1 MGDATAPS
9 GGARRETTAVPEAPI
24 ALARDDGRGT
34 AQVTVRL
41 TWLLLFR
48 AVVTTVLLTTALVLR
63 ATSTDSLFGE
73 AAVQLFVVA
82 ALSYAAILA
91 GALWLRLLGDR
102 HVVAVAYSQLCF
114 DAVVMTALV
123 VITGGVESVFVF
135 AFSLTV
141 LNGAAVLGRRAAL
154 ALAAVAAALFS
165 LVAVLEIN
173 GVLLPLAVERAPTL
187 RQILPSFL
195 TNTASFVLVAILGGY
210 LTEQLQKASER
221 LDVTRARMARLEE
234 LYLAV
239 LESLPSGVLTVDG
252 AERVVYV
259 NEAGANIL
267 GRAPQELIGDQLDRA
282 APALVATDTA
292 ENARFERTAG
302 EGEQARIIGG
312 TVARLVGLE
321 GVAGHVIVY
330 QDLTELRQLQLNV
343 ARAERLAELGRF
355 AAGLAHEI
363 RNPLAAM
370 IGCLQLL
377 RADAQGGGRA
387 TGVGTAKGVTNVASS
402 AAENAAENERMLA
415 IVQREA
421 ERLSGLVSE
430 FLTYARPAPPSL
442 EPVPMLALAK
452 ETADALRAGLDAAIA
467 LTVDGVEATAIC
479 DSAQL
484 KQVLWNLVGNA
495 AQALQATDIP
505 DKRVLVHVE
514 RDGDDVVLLVDDNG
528 PGVPPDI
535 RGRVFEP
542 FFTTR
547 PDGTGLG
554 LATVYQVLAQQ
565 GGRIELSDSPLGGAR
580 FTVWLPRAALDANA
594 LSGSR

>member
-1 MGDATAPS
+1 MRTATAPPR
-9 GGARRETTAVPEAPI
+9 GAGRETTAVPETPAV
-24 ALARDDGRGT
+24 LARDERRAR

-48 AVVTTVLLTTALVLR
+48 AVVTTVLLATALVLR
-63 ATSTDSLFGE
+63 ATSSDSLFGE
-73 AAVQLFVVA
+73 AAVRLFIVA

-102 HVVAVAYSQLCF
+102 HVVAVAYSQLLF

-165 LVAVLEIN
+165 LVAVLEVT
-173 GVLLPLAVERAPTL
+173 GVFLPMTVEHAPTL
-187 RQILPSFL
+187 AQILPSFL

-210 LTEQLQKASER
+210 LTEQLQRASER
-221 LDVTRARMARLEE
+221 LDVTRDRMARLEE

-259 NEAGANIL
+259 NEAGAHIL
-267 GRAPQELIGDQLDRA
+267 GRSPRELIGDQLERA
-282 APALVATDTA
+282 APALAAKGTA
-292 ENARFERTAG
+292 ENARFERAAG
-302 EGEQARIIGG
+302 EGADARVIGG

-330 QDLTELRQLQLNV
+330 QDLTELRQLQQNV

-377 RADAQGGGRA
+377 RADAKAATPAAQAGGA
-387 TGVGTAKGVTNVASS
+387 
-402 AAENAAENERMLA
+402 NAAEGERMLG

-421 ERLSGLVSE
+421 ERLSSLVSE
-430 FLTYARPAPPSL
+430 FLTYARPAPPTL
-442 EPVPMLALAK
+442 AAVPMLALVR
-452 ETADALRAGLDAAIA
+452 ETADALRAGLDA
-467 LTVDGVEATAIC
+467 GVTLSVEGDEVTATC
-479 DSAQL
+479 DPAQL
-484 KQVLWNLVGNA
+484 KQVVWNLVGNA
-495 AQALQATDIP
+495 ANAVQSVDRP
-505 DKRVLVHVE
+505 DQR
-514 RDGDDVVLLVDDNG
+514 VVLLVGKEGDDAVVTVDDNG
-528 PGVPPDI
+528 PGVPADI

-547 PDGTGLG
+547 PEGTGLG
-554 LATVYQVLAQQ
+554 LATVHQVLAQQ
-565 GGRIELSDSPLGGAR
+565 GGRITVSDSPLGGAR
-580 FTVWLPRAALDANA
+580 FTVRLPLAGLDAGA
-594 LSGSR
+594 ASGPR

>member
-1 MGDATAPS
+1 MPDAP
-9 GGARRETTAVPEAPI
+9 GA
-24 ALARDDGRGT
+24 LMRDEGRVR

-63 ATSTDSLFGE
+63 ATSADSLFGQ
-73 AAVQLFVVA
+73 AAVGLFIVA

-102 HVVAVAYSQLCF
+102 HVVAVAYSQLLF

-154 ALAAVAAALFS
+154 ALAAVAAALFTI
-165 LVAVLEIN
+165 VAALEIT
-173 GVLLPLAVERAPTL
+173 GVMLPLAVERAPTL
-187 RQILPSFL
+187 REVLPSFL

-221 LDVTRARMARLEE
+221 LDVTSARMARLEE

-239 LESLPSGVLTVDG
+239 LESLPSGVLTIDG
-252 AERVVYV
+252 ADRVVYV
-259 NEAGANIL
+259 NEAGAHIL
-267 GRAPQELIGDQLDRA
+267 GRSPSELVGDHLDRA
-282 APALVATDTA
+282 APALSATGAA
-292 ENARFERTAG
+292 ENARFERTTGAG
-302 EGEQARIIGG
+302 DRSRIIGG

-330 QDLTELRQLQLNV
+330 QDLTELRQLQLDV

-377 RADAQGGGRA
+377 RADAQAAARA
-387 TGVGTAKGVTNVASS
+387 AASTSAGTATAGS
-402 AAENAAENERMLA
+402 APAGSAPAGSAEGARMLD

-421 ERLSGLVSE
+421 ERLSGLVTE
-430 FLTYARPAPPSL
+430 FLTYARPSPPSL
-442 EPVPMLALAK
+442 EPVPLLALVR
-452 ETADALRAGLDAAIA
+452 ETVDALRAGLDGAIA
-467 LTVDGVEATAIC
+467 LSVEGTETWASC
-479 DSAQL
+479 DPSQL
-484 KQVLWNLVGNA
+484 KQVVWNLVGNA
-495 AQALQATDIP
+495 TQALQAIERP
-505 DKRVLVHVE
+505 DKRVVAQVGS
-514 RDGDDVVLLVDDNG
+514 DGDDAVVTVDDNG
-528 PGVPPDI
+528 PGVPPEI
-535 RGRVFEP
+535 RARIFEP

-547 PDGTGLG
+547 PEGTGLG
-554 LATVYQVLAQQ
+554 LATVHQVLVQQ
-565 GGRIELSDSPLGGAR
+565 GGRISLGDSPLGGAR
-580 FTVWLPRAALDANA
+580 FTVRLPIAGLDASA
-594 LSGSR
+594 VSGSR

>member
-1 MGDATAPS
+1 MVAAPAPPS
-9 GGARRETTAVPEAPI
+9 EPRRETTAVPEAPA
-24 ALARDDGRGT
+24 ALVRDVDRDR

-48 AVVTTVLLTTALVLR
+48 AVVTTVLLATALVLR
-63 ATSTDSLFGE
+63 ATSSDVLFGR
-73 AAVQLFVVA
+73 AAVALFIVA
-82 ALSYAAILA
+82 ALSYGAILA
-91 GALWLRLLGDR
+91 GALWLRLLGHR
-102 HVVAVAYSQLCF
+102 HVVAVAYSQLFF

-154 ALAAVAAALFS
+154 VLAAVAAALFT
-165 LVAVLEIN
+165 LVAGLEVA
-173 GVLLPLAVERAPTL
+173 GVMLPWTVEAAPTV
-187 RQILPSFL
+187 RQVLPAFL

-252 AERVVYV
+252 AEQVVYV
-259 NEAGANIL
+259 NEAGADIL
-267 GRAPQELIGDQLDRA
+267 GRSPKELVGRRLDAA
-282 APALVATDTA
+282 APALSAAGVAD
-292 ENARFERTAG
+292 NARFERTADVG
-302 EGEQARIIGG
+302 DQPRTIGG

-321 GVAGHVIVY
+321 GVAGRVIVY
-330 QDLTELRQLQLNV
+330 QDLTELRQLQLDV

-377 RADAQGGGRA
+377 RADAQTALRGAA
-387 TGVGTAKGVTNVASS
+387 TGVDG
-402 AAENAAENERMLA
+402 AAESERMLG

-421 ERLSGLVSE
+421 ERLSSLVTE
-430 FLTYARPAPPSL
+430 FLTYARPAPPSVAAV
-442 EPVPMLALAK
+442 PVLATAV
-452 ETADALRAGLDAAIA
+452 ETVATLKAGLDAGVT
-467 LTVDGVEATAIC
+467 LTVDGAEVTAHC
-479 DSAQL
+479 DADQL

-495 AQALQATDIP
+495 TQALRSVERTD
-505 DKRVLVHVE
+505 KQVALHVE
-514 RDGDDVVLLVDDNG
+514 REGDDAVVTIDDNG
-528 PGVPPDI
+528 PGVSPDI
-535 RGRVFEP
+535 RGRIFEP

-547 PDGTGLG
+547 PEGTGLG
-554 LATVYQVLAQQ
+554 LATVHQVLAQQ
-565 GGRIELSDSPLGGAR
+565 GGRITLDDSPLGGAR
-580 FTVWLPRAALDANA
+580 FTVRLPLERESGLDASA
-594 LSGSR
+594 ASGAR